1 MVVGEA
7 KTQTQVC
14 LMPRFCS
21 FQHNKLLI
29 TDRPKKGLDISATQ
43 ASLPSTGQS
52 SKGPIVPIPAP
63 PEAWKGVDS

>member
-1 MVVGEA
+1 MVIGEA
-7 KTQTQVC
+7 KTQSKVH

-29 TDRPKKGLDISATQ
+29 THRPKKGLDISAIQ
-43 ASLPSTGQS
+43 ASLPSTGQPN
-52 SKGPIVPIPAP
+52 KGPLVPTPTP